1 MIKTLK
7 ISFALKNTYRV
18 NGILHSLKQIPL
30 VKKLL
35 PDALYGVWG
44 LKIFANVLSVL
55 WELCTVFLG
64 KFLYILLMVW
74 GAGMLYE
81 NLDTG
86 RVFLHILLC
95 FTVIG
100 SYGNTALFNPSRDKY
115 YAMILMRMDAREYTL
130 VNYTY
135 SLLKVGVGFLPFT
148 LGFGLLAGLPLWL
161 CFLLP
166 LCICGCKLMVAAYS
180 LWDYDRSGKVY
191 NENKLGRMEWLC
203 TALLLGCAYGLPAA
217 GIALP
222 STVSAGALLAALP
235 AGFFG
240 IRRIY
245 SFGEYR
251 EVNRQLLA
259 QIVNQTENPKYT
271 TKTANEKKISADLSI
286 TSERK
291 GFEYLN
297 ELFIKRHRRILWSSA
312 EKISGIC
319 AFLSL
324 GAVLLLYLKPE
335 LKPVANEL
343 ILSWLPYFTFIL
355 YMINRGTGFTQALF
369 MNCDHSLLTY
379 SFYKQPG
386 FVLKLFR
393 IRLREIIKINA
404 VPALVIGWGLALLLF
419 VSGGTPQALN
429 YVVLVVSILC
439 MSIFF
444 SIHYLT
450 IYYLLQ
456 PYTAGTELKGG
467 TYRLVSILTYL
478 GCYFLMQMRMPIL
491 VFGGMCIVFCVIYSI
506 LACILVYKLAPKT
519 FRLRA

>member
-30 VKKLL
+30 LKKLL

-74 GAGMLYE
+74 GAEMLYQNLE
-81 NLDTG
+81 NG

-95 FTVIG
+95 LTLIG
-100 SYGNTALFNPSRDKY
+100 SYANTALFNPTRDKY

-135 SLLKVGVGFLPFT
+135 SLLKVVVGFLPFT
-148 LGFGLLAGLPLWL
+148 LGFGLFAGLPLWL

-166 LCICGCKLMVAAYS
+166 LCICGCKLTAAAYS
-180 LWDYDRSGKVY
+180 LWDYERSGKVY
-191 NENKLGRMEWLC
+191 NENKLGRMEWLF

-222 STVSAGALLAALP
+222 SAVSAGVLLAAIP
-235 AGFFG
+235 VGFLG

-259 QIVNQTENPKYT
+259 QIVNQTENLKYT
-271 TKTANEKKISADLSI
+271 TKMANEKKISADTSI
-286 TSERK
+286 TSDKK

-297 ELFIKRHRRILWSSA
+297 ELFIKRHRRILWSSS

-319 AFLSL
+319 SFLFL
-324 GAVLLLYLKPE
+324 GAALLLYLKPE
-335 LKPVANEL
+335 LKPVVNEL
-343 ILSWLPYFTFIL
+343 ILSWLPYFAFIL
-355 YMINRGTGFTQALF
+355 YTINRGTGFTQALF

-419 VSGGTPQALN
+419 VSGGTPQVLN
-429 YVVLVVSILC
+429 YVVLVVSVLC

-478 GCYFLMQMRMPIL
+478 GCYFLMQIRMPTL
-491 VFGGMCIVFCVIYSI
+491 VFGGMSIVFCVVYSI

-519 FRLRA
+519 FRLRT